1 MTTPPMS
8 GDTRGV
14 EACPYGGPVV
24 TLDELGALDTA
35 EIIEGYWDGYDNG
48 PRPSGNRSKAYWHG
62 WRNGM
67 VDGKHAEI
75 DPAQR
80 ALVRAVIARDR
91 ALATP
96 TSNIKDNP
104 AP

>member
-1 MTTPPMS
+1 MIRTEG
-8 GDTRGV
+8 GDGV
-14 EACPYGGPVV
+14 ACPYGGPVV
-24 TLDELGALDTA
+24 TLDELDALDQA

-67 VDGKHAEI
+67 VDGKHAEP

-80 ALVRAVIARDR
+80 AQVRAVIARDR
-91 ALATP
+91 ARAALKATP
-96 TSNIKDNP
+96 PQGDAT
-104 AP
+104 